1 MTPAEVLAEGVVIVL
16 VHPLHPGNV
25 GATARAMANLGLKRL
40 VVVDPPCFDMER
52 ARWMASGGRDIL
64 EAARFVATVDE
75 AVEGCTW
82 AVGATARKRRWEWP
96 VLNPRSLAANAF
108 EREGPVAILFGR
120 EDHGLDND
128 SLTWCQTA
136 LRIPTAGEPS
146 LNLAQAVLMTCSAL
160 FDHALDEGLVPK
172 DSVVRQG
179 KRSGGGALSS
189 TPRPPERLGDLAV
202 QRRVVDL
209 GVELLSET
217 PYMLGRNPEQVTVT
231 LAQLLGRAEPTKVE
245 LEILLG
251 MIKKTRWALA
261 HPGWSGATSDEGDA
275 E

>member
-1 MTPAEVLAEGVVIVL
+1 MTPADVLAEGVVIVL
-16 VHPLHPGNV
+16 VNPLHPGNV
-25 GATARAMANLGLKRL
+25 GATARAMANLGLRRL
-40 VVVDPPCFDMER
+40 AVVDPPCFDMER
-52 ARWMASGGRDIL
+52 ARWMASGGKDIL
-64 EAARFVATVDE
+64 ESARFVASVEE

-82 AVGATARKRRWEWP
+82 AIGATARKRRWEWP
-96 VLNPRSLAANAF
+96 VMNQRDLAKAAF
-108 EREGPVAILFGR
+108 EREGPVAVLFGR
-120 EDHGLDND
+120 EDHGLDNEA
-128 SLTWCQTA
+128 LTWCTTA

-146 LNLAQAVLMTCSAL
+146 LNLAQAVLMTTSAI
-160 FDHALDEGLVPK
+160 FDEALDRGFVPT

-189 TPRPPERLGDLAV
+189 TPRPPQPLGDLRV
-202 QRRVVDL
+202 QRRVVDMA
-209 GVELLSET
+209 VELLEET

-251 MIKKTRWALA
+251 MLKKTRWALDSA
-261 HPGWSGATSDEGDA
+261 ASTPGEGDS

>member
-1 MTPAEVLAEGVVIVL
+1 MSPGQVLSEGVVVVL
-16 VHPLHPGNV
+16 VQPLHPGNV
-25 GATARAMANLGLKRL
+25 GAVARAMANLGLRRL
-40 VVVDPPCFDMER
+40 VVVDPPSFDMER

-64 EAARFVATVDE
+64 EAARFVATVEE

-96 VLNPRSLAANAF
+96 VLNPRGLAREAF
-108 EREGPVAILFGR
+108 EREGPVALLFGR

-128 SLTWCQTA
+128 ALTWCQTA

-160 FDHALDEGLVPK
+160 FDEAMDRGFVPE

-189 TPRPPERLGDLAV
+189 TPRPKPPLGDLPV

-209 GVELLSET
+209 AVDLLQET
-217 PYMLGRNPEQVTVT
+217 PYMLGRNRSQVTVT
-231 LAQLLGRAEPTKVE
+231 LGQLLGRAAPTQVE

-251 MIKKTRWALA
+251 MLKKTRWALSA
-261 HPGWSGATSDEGDA
+261 AESEQGD
-275 E
+275 